1 MSLTREE
8 AQKHIR
14 AVLSRQG
21 QLPKPAAQVCA
32 AIAGLRDLVD
42 LTGGFHSDW
51 RRGSPTTGGGRGGAS
66 TPGGDSGHGSKRY
79 GFRSGGGGG
88 TGSSVTSGGGET
100 PMSRVS
106 SSKSF
111 PSDLSNHGSPVANS
125 STPPPPVAKYQSRFK
140 NSNQPVEDKILNNI
154 ILSKLNKFS
163 PKTYDEIRDF
173 LYQVLG
179 SGEPDLQDMI
189 RHFMRLVFRK
199 AAVEEMFCP
208 LYAKLLC
215 EISTRYSVIL
225 TEMHALQANYLSIFD
240 DVQEGTGSD
249 YTTFVESQRDKQYR
263 RGYSQFLAELAAL
276 ELLDLGYL
284 KSSFERILSNMVS
297 LGKEEEKKTLL
308 EEYSVCLVRMA
319 SVLKRRQS
327 PFFLRARQTLR
338 EVCEQRLSELIE
350 HAAAYQSVSAKTKFM
365 LMDVQDC
372 LKGS

>member
-8 AQKHIR
+8 AQKQIR
-14 AVLSRQG
+14 AILSRQG
-21 QLPKPAAQVCA
+21 QLPKPSAQVCA
-32 AIAGLRDLVD
+32 TIAGLRDLVD

-51 RRGSPTTGGGRGGAS
+51 RRGSPTAGGRGAHGAS
-66 TPGGDSGHGSKRY
+66 TPGGGRY
-79 GFRSGGGGG
+79 AFRTNGGGGG
-88 TGSSVTSGGGET
+88 ASASGGET

-106 SSKSF
+106 SAKSF
-111 PSDLSNHGSPVANS
+111 QSEHSGHGSPVPSS

-240 DVQEGTGSD
+240 DIQDDQTGSYD
-249 YTTFVESQRDKQYR
+249 VFVESQREKQYR

-276 ELLDLGYL
+276 ELLDLDYL
-284 KSSFERILSNMVS
+284 KSSFERILSNMRA
-297 LGKEEEKKTLL
+297 LGKEEEKRTLL
-308 EEYSVCLVRMA
+308 EEYSDCLVRMA

-338 EVCEQRLSELIE
+338 ELCEASLTELIE
-350 HAAAYQSVSAKTKFM
+350 NAAAYRSVSAKTRFM

-372 LKGS
+372 LKGV